1 MESKRRLFVIAAVLL
16 ANAAHS
22 TSAQAGELAT
32 RTPSDALIYLGWTD
46 VPNDGQSLVGLV
58 EAVLTSP
65 PVQKEMGPEGAH
77 VRQVCSMLRTMLAHP
92 GALVLLPAPPG
103 RPFAEG
109 LGVMIEAKADAEPL
123 VARLTEL
130 ITSLHGGQAPVRAQI
145 GDASLMR
152 ADVPGGAFYFGA
164 VKEHLVI
171 GACEATVK
179 RLVDMTAAAGGSLAE
194 SPGFKLARSKFE
206 HADKGFSITLFAQLP
221 AILQLM
227 KTLEPLPPE
236 EAAMQEKVFAAMGV
250 NALRNLY
257 LRVDES
263 QYGPRI
269 VAFTQVEGEA
279 GGIVSLYRQKP
290 LTDDDLRVVPTDASF
305 AAVGNFDLIKLWQ
318 EAMKAADQ
326 VSPQPRV
333 VVEGAV
339 TQASQMLGFHPIT
352 DLLANLGDTWAIYDS
367 PHHGGIIITGLVLCG
382 ETKDAAALQSMIT
395 RVVQMLMPM
404 AALGQ
409 VGLQIKQMKHGE
421 REVNYLLIGG
431 LPIPVAPAWGFAGD
445 RWVAG
450 LHPQTVAT
458 ALTQVDAKTRGE
470 SLLDHPDYKAV
481 RARLPK
487 EITSLS
493 YADTRAT
500 YRFWYALKELA
511 YTMAA
516 SLTAG
521 STAPFDLGS
530 VPPFPEE
537 HKSVHNFFAA
547 YSHDQDGV
555 LYTAY
560 GAHPAAMICSSSN
573 GFTSA
578 TMMGSIL
585 LPSLMRAREQA
596 KRVVSQTNLRGI
608 GAACM
613 IYANDNQEKYPPSL
627 EVLIETGI
635 MTEQMLH
642 SPRDPAGGRSYV
654 YIEGQ
659 SAAGDARNVL
669 AYEKLIDNEGTNVL
683 FCDSHTEWMKP
694 EAFKRAVVETYT
706 RLNRLDRLPP
716 EFRE

>member
-1 MESKRRLFVIAAVLL
+1 MKSKRRLFVIAVVSLAYAAV
-16 ANAAHS
+16 S
-22 TSAQAGELAT
+22 TSAQAGELAS

-77 VRQVCSMLRTMLAHP
+77 ARQVCAVLRTMLAHP
-92 GALVLLPAPPG
+92 GALVLLPATPG

-109 LGVMIEAKADAEPL
+109 LGAVIEAKAGAEPL
-123 VARLTEL
+123 VAKLTEL
-130 ITSLHGGQAPVRAQI
+130 VTTLHGGQAPVRAQV
-145 GDASLMR
+145 GDASFMR

-164 VKEHLVI
+164 AKEHLVI

-179 RLVDMTAAAGGSLAE
+179 RLVEMTAAAGGSLAD
-194 SPGFKLARSKFE
+194 SPGFKLARSKFD
-206 HADKGFSITLFAQLP
+206 HADKGFSITFFAQMP

-227 KTLEPLPPE
+227 KAIEPLPPE
-236 EAAMQEKVFAAMGV
+236 EAAMQEKVFAAMGIH
-250 NALRNLY
+250 ALKNLY

-263 QYGPRI
+263 PYGPRI
-269 VAFTQVEGEA
+269 LAFTQVESEA
-279 GGIVSLYRQKP
+279 GGIASLYREKP
-290 LTDDDLRVVPTDASF
+290 LTDDDLRVVPKDASF
-305 AAVGNFDLIKLWQ
+305 AAVVNFDLTKLWQ
-318 EAMKAADQ
+318 EGLKAADQ

-352 DLLANLGDTWAIYDS
+352 DLLANLGDTWTVYDS

-382 ETKDAAALQSMIT
+382 ETKDAAALQTMIT

-404 AALGQ
+404 AALGK
-409 VGLQIKQMKHGE
+409 VGLQIKQMKQGE
-421 REVNYLLIGG
+421 REVHYLLIGG
-431 LPIPVAPAWGFAGD
+431 LPIPVAPAWGFVGD

-458 ALTQVDAKTRGE
+458 ALTQSDAKTRGE

-521 STAPFDLGS
+521 SPAPFDLGS
-530 VPPFPEE
+530 VPTFPEE

-547 YSHDQDGV
+547 YSHDKDGV

-560 GAHPAAMICSSSN
+560 GAHPAAMFFSSN
-573 GFTSA
+573 NGVTSTA
-578 TMMGSIL
+578 LVASIV
-585 LPSLMRAREQA
+585 LPSLSRAREQS
-596 KRVVSQTNLRGI
+596 KRVVSASNLRGI
-608 GAACM
+608 GVACM
-613 IYANDNQEKYPPSL
+613 IYANDNQEKFPPSL
-627 EVLIETGI
+627 DALIESGEV
-635 MTEQMLH
+635 TEQMLH
-642 SPRDPAGGRSYV
+642 SPRDPTGGRSFV
-654 YIEGQ
+654 YLDGQ

-669 AYEKLIDNEGTNVL
+669 AYEKLIDYEGTNVL

-694 EAFKRAVVETYT
+694 EAFRRAVVETYT